1 MYCYYKNK
9 IVPIEEVLIGAN
21 DLAVL
26 RGYGVFDLAYARREK
41 IFYCKEHLQR
51 FQNSAKILNISFP
64 FSLSEIEDISAKLL
78 KKNGYTE
85 STMRWVLT
93 GGIESEGIGE
103 KPNLFIIN
111 EILKP
116 FPKDCYTKGVAI
128 KTIDKKREIPHA
140 KTLNYQIYYSQL
152 KDLKKSNVFELLF
165 TPNGVV
171 LECATA
177 NIFIVKNKFV
187 KTPKFDVLSGI
198 TRSVVIDLCRKNNI
212 NILETK
218 LNMVDLLDA
227 DEVFVT
233 STTKKIMPVTSI
245 NDRPINSGQIGII
258 TKKLTDAYV
267 DCENNAIR

>member
-1 MYCYYKNK
+1 MYCYYKSK
-9 IVPIEEVLIGAN
+9 IAPIEEALIGVN

-26 RGYGVFDLAYARREK
+26 RGYGVFDLAYARGEK

-64 FSLSEIEDISAKLL
+64 ISLSEIEEISEKLL
-78 KKNGYTE
+78 RKNVYTE

-103 KPNLFIIN
+103 KPNLIIIN
-111 EILKP
+111 EKLKP
-116 FPKDCYTKGVAI
+116 FPKERYTRGVAI
-128 KTIDKKREIPHA
+128 KTIDKKREIPQA

-152 KDLKKSNVFELLF
+152 KDLKKDNVFELLF
-165 TPNGVV
+165 VPNGEV

-233 STTKKIMPVTSI
+233 STTKKVMPVTTA
-245 NDRPINSGQIGII
+245 NDKTIGSGGIGPITISLMKEFAKFENSM
-258 TKKLTDAYV
+258 LS
-267 DCENNAIR
+267 